1 MHWLREITE
10 AKLGQ
15 VLSSGAMAKL
25 SKAMG
30 NKMGKLSGKK
40 KFSGLKKDLPYYPIF
55 AKETFRQKKD
65 PPIILLFAKEKFC
78 QKNIN

>member
-40 KFSGLKKDLPYYPIF
+40 KFSGIKKD
-55 AKETFRQKKD
+55 RS
-65 PPIILLFAKEKFC
+65 IILFWLRKNSIRKEVKSRNKNLPRAKALEA
-78 QKNIN
+78 N

>member
-1 MHWLREITE
+1 MHWLREITK

-30 NKMGKLSGKK
+30 NKMGKLSGEQ
-40 KFSGLKKDLPYYPIF
+40 KFSGLKKDPPYYPIF
-55 AKETFRQKKD
+55 T
-65 PPIILLFAKEKFC
+65 KEKFR
-78 QKNIN
+78 

>member
-1 MHWLREITE
+1 MHWLREITK

-40 KFSGLKKDLPYYPIF
+40 KFSGLKKDPPYYPIF
-55 AKETFRQKKD
+55 TKEKLRQKKD
-65 PPIILLFAKEKFC
+65 ALLSYFC
-78 QKNIN
+78 